1 MAYVPNTEKDKREM
15 LSAIGVDNIEKLLTD
30 IPEEIRLKKE
40 LNLPSPLSE
49 IELKKEMLSL
59 SEKNADLLHYTSFL
73 GAGAYDHY
81 IPSVVEHMVSRSE
94 FYTAYT
100 PYQAEASQG
109 MLQSIYE
116 FQSMIC
122 ELTGMEAANAS
133 MYDGASATAEAAMMA
148 VRITKRKE
156 ILVSRALH
164 PNYRMVLKTYLQGIG
179 IPIKEITFL
188 PVGQTGKDGI
198 TDADA
203 LSSFISDNTA
213 AVIIQQP
220 NFFGC
225 IEDLSAISAIAKKF
239 GALFIVSVDPISM
252 GILKSPG
259 ELGADI
265 VVGEGQALGNSLS
278 FGGPYL
284 GFFAARKEH
293 VRQMP
298 GRLVGAT
305 VDGQGKRGYCLTLQ
319 TREQHI
325 KRERATSNICTNQAL
340 CALAATVYLSV
351 IGKEGLRKV
360 AELCLQKAH
369 YAKREISK
377 IKGFS
382 STFGASFFK
391 EFVIKTPVSAEK
403 IFKGLLKEKIIGGLE
418 LGNYYP
424 ELKEHLLICVTEKR
438 TREEIERL
446 INRMT
451 EMAKKGG

>member
-1 MAYVPNTEKDKREM
+1 MGYVPNTDKDKKEM
-15 LSAIGVDNIEKLLTD
+15 LRTIGVDAIEKLLKD
-30 IPEEIRLKKE
+30 IPQEIRLKKE
-40 LNLPSPLSE
+40 LNLPNPLSE

-59 SEKNADLLHYTSFL
+59 SERNADLLHHTSFL

-81 IPSVVEHMVSRSE
+81 IPSVVEHLVSRSE

-122 ELTGMEAANAS
+122 ELTGMDVANAS

-148 VRITKRKE
+148 LRITKRKE
-156 ILVSRALH
+156 VVVSRALH
-164 PNYRMVLKTYLQGIG
+164 PNYRTVLKTYIQGIG
-179 IPIKEITFL
+179 ISIKEISIKNG
-188 PVGQTGKDGI
+188 V
-198 TDADA
+198 TDVDA
-203 LSSFISDNTA
+203 LSISDNTA

-225 IEDLSAISAIAKKF
+225 IEELSAINTITKKF
-239 GALFIVSVDPISM
+239 GAIFIASVDPISM

-265 VVGEGQALGNSLS
+265 VVGEGQSLGNSLS

-284 GFFAARKEH
+284 GFFAARKEY

-305 VDGQGKRGYCLTLQ
+305 VDAHGEKAYCLTLQ

-360 AELCLQKAH
+360 AELCLQKTH
-369 YAKREISK
+369 YTQREITK
-377 IKGFS
+377 IKGF
-382 STFGASFFK
+382 ASPFPAPFFK
-391 EFVIKTPVSAEK
+391 EFVIKTPMPSEK
-403 IFKGLLKEKIIGGLE
+403 ILKGLLAEKIIGGVDI
-418 LGNYYP
+418 GNYYP
-424 ELKEHLLICVTEKR
+424 ELKDHLLICVTEKR

-446 INRMT
+446 V
-451 EMAKKGG
+451 ELLKQY

>member
-1 MAYVPNTEKDKREM
+1 MSYVPNTEKDKKEM
-15 LSAIGVDNIEKLLTD
+15 LRAIGVDDIEKLLTD
-30 IPEEIRLKKE
+30 IPDEVRLKKE
-40 LNLPSPLSE
+40 LNLPHPLSE

-122 ELTGMEAANAS
+122 EITGMEAANAS
-133 MYDGASATAEAAMMA
+133 MYDGASAAAEAAMMA
-148 VRITKRKE
+148 IRITKRKE

-164 PNYRMVLKTYLQGIG
+164 PSYRTVLKTYLQGIG
-179 IPIKEITFL
+179 ITIKEIPFL
-188 PVGQTGKDGI
+188 PVGQTGKGSI
-198 TDADA
+198 TDIDA
-203 LSSFISDNTA
+203 LSISDNTA

-225 IEDLSAISAIAKKF
+225 IEELSAISAIAKKS

-252 GILKSPG
+252 GLLKSPG

-265 VVGEGQALGNSLS
+265 VVGEGQSLGNSLS

-284 GFFAARKEH
+284 GLFAAKKEH
-293 VRQMP
+293 IRQMP

-305 VDGQGKRGYCLTLQ
+305 VDAQGRRGYCLTLQ

-325 KRERATSNICTNQAL
+325 KRERARSNICTNQAL

-351 IGKEGLRKV
+351 IGKEGLRRA

-369 YAKREISK
+369 YAQREINK
-377 IKGFS
+377 IRGFS
-382 STFGASFFK
+382 SPFPAPFFK
-391 EFVIKTPVSAEK
+391 EFVIKTPLSAEK
-403 IFKGLLKEKIIGGLE
+403 ILKELRKEKIIGGLDLE
-418 LGNYYP
+418 NYYP
-424 ELKEHLLICVTEKR
+424 ELKDHLLICVTEKR
-438 TREEIERL
+438 TREEIDKL

-451 EMAKKGG
+451 EIAKRGG

>member
-1 MAYVPNTEKDKREM
+1 MGYVPNTEKNRKEM
-15 LSAIGVDNIEKLLTD
+15 LRTIGVDDIEKLLTD
-30 IPEEIRLKKE
+30 IPDEVRLKKE
-40 LNLPSPLSE
+40 LNLPNPLSE
-49 IELKKEMLSL
+49 IELKKVMLSL

-81 IPSVVEHMVSRSE
+81 IPSVVEHMVSRTE

-116 FQSMIC
+116 FQSIIC

-133 MYDGASATAEAAMMA
+133 MYDGASATAEASMMA
-148 VRITKRKE
+148 MRITKRKE

-179 IPIKEITFL
+179 IPIKEITF
-188 PVGQTGKDGI
+188 KDGA

-225 IEDLSAISAIAKKF
+225 IEELSAISAIAKKF
-239 GALFIVSVDPISM
+239 GTLFIVSVDPISM

-284 GFFAARKEH
+284 GFFATRKEH

-351 IGKEGLRKV
+351 IGKEGLRKA

-369 YAKREISK
+369 YSQREITK

-382 STFGASFFK
+382 SPFSASFFK
-391 EFVIKTPVSAEK
+391 EFVIKIPVSAEK
-403 IFKGLLKEKIIGGLE
+403 ILKELLKEKIIGGLDI
-418 LGNYYP
+418 GNYYP
-424 ELKEHLLICVTEKR
+424 ELKDHLLICVTEKR
-438 TREEIERL
+438 TREEMEKFVELLGRY
-446 INRMT
+446 
-451 EMAKKGG
+451 

>member
-1 MAYVPNTEKDKREM
+1 
-15 LSAIGVDNIEKLLTD
+15 
-30 IPEEIRLKKE
+30 
-40 LNLPSPLSE
+40 
-49 IELKKEMLSL
+49 
-59 SEKNADLLHYTSFL
+59 
-73 GAGAYDHY
+73 
-81 IPSVVEHMVSRSE
+81 
-94 FYTAYT
+94 
-100 PYQAEASQG
+100 
-109 MLQSIYE
+109 
-116 FQSMIC
+116 MIC
-122 ELTGMEAANAS
+122 ELTGMDVANAS
-133 MYDGASATAEAAMMA
+133 MYDGASAAAEAAMMA
-148 VRITKRKE
+148 IRITKRKE

-188 PVGQTGKDGI
+188 PVGQTGKDGV

-252 GILKSPG
+252 GLLKSPG
-259 ELGADI
+259 EFGADI
-265 VVGEGQALGNSLS
+265 VVGEGQSLGNSLS

-305 VDGQGKRGYCLTLQ
+305 VDAQGKRGYCLTLQ

-351 IGKEGLRKV
+351 IGKEGLRKA

-369 YAKREISK
+369 YSQREITK
-377 IKGFS
+377 IKDFTS
-382 STFGASFFK
+382 PFPAPFFK
-391 EFVIKTPVSAEK
+391 EFVIKPPMSAEK
-403 IFKGLLKEKIIGGLE
+403 ILKDLLKEKIIGGFDI
-418 LGNYYP
+418 GNYYP
-424 ELKEHLLICVTEKR
+424 ELKDHLLICVTEKR

-446 INRMT
+446 VELLGGINT
-451 EMAKKGG
+451 

>member
-1 MAYVPNTEKDKREM
+1 MGYVPNTEKDKKEM
-15 LSAIGVDNIEKLLTD
+15 LNAIGVRDIGELLTD
-30 IPEEIRLKKE
+30 IPEEIRLKHG

-49 IELKKEMLSL
+49 IELKKEMLVL

-116 FQSMIC
+116 FQSIIC

-148 VRITKRKE
+148 IRITKRKE
-156 ILVSRALH
+156 VIVSRAIH

-179 IPIKEITFL
+179 VTIKEIPF
-188 PVGQTGKDGI
+188 KDGI
-198 TDADA
+198 TDVDA
-203 LSSFISDNTA
+203 LSISDNTA

-225 IEDLSAISAIAKKF
+225 IEELSAISAITKKF
-239 GALFIVSVDPISM
+239 GALFIVSVDPIAM

-265 VVGEGQALGNSLS
+265 VVGEGQSLGNSLS

-284 GFFAARKEH
+284 GFFATKKEH
-293 VRQMP
+293 IRQMP

-305 VDGQGKRGYCLTLQ
+305 VDAQGKKGYCLTLQ

-351 IGKEGLRKV
+351 IGKEGLKKV

-369 YAKREISK
+369 YAQREITK
-377 IKGFS
+377 IEGFS
-382 STFGASFFK
+382 SPFPAPFFK
-391 EFVIKTPVSAEK
+391 EFVIKTPVSAQRILE
-403 IFKGLLKEKIIGGLE
+403 GLLKEKIIGGLE

-424 ELKEHLLICVTEKR
+424 ELKYHLLICVTEKR
-438 TREEIERL
+438 TGEEIERL
-446 INRMT
+446 AEFLQRYPSP
-451 EMAKKGG
+451 

>member
-1 MAYVPNTEKDKREM
+1 MGYVPNTEKDKKEM
-15 LSAIGVDNIEKLLTD
+15 LNAIGVRDIGELLTD
-30 IPEEIRLKKE
+30 IPEEIRLKHG

-49 IELKKEMLSL
+49 IELKKEMLVL

-94 FYTAYT
+94 FYAAYT

-116 FQSMIC
+116 FQSIIC

-148 VRITKRKE
+148 IRITKRKE
-156 ILVSRALH
+156 VIVSRAIH

-179 IPIKEITFL
+179 VTIKEIPF
-188 PVGQTGKDGI
+188 KDGI
-198 TDADA
+198 TDVDA
-203 LSSFISDNTA
+203 LSISDNTA

-225 IEDLSAISAIAKKF
+225 IEELSAISAITKKF
-239 GALFIVSVDPISM
+239 GALFIVSVDPIAM

-265 VVGEGQALGNSLS
+265 VVGEGQSLGNSLS

-284 GFFAARKEH
+284 GFFATKKEH
-293 VRQMP
+293 IRQMP

-305 VDGQGKRGYCLTLQ
+305 VDAQGKKGYCLTLQ

-351 IGKEGLRKV
+351 IGKEGLIKV

-369 YAKREISK
+369 YAQREITK
-377 IKGFS
+377 IEGFS
-382 STFGASFFK
+382 SPFPAPFFK
-391 EFVIKTPVSAEK
+391 EFVIKTPVSAQRILE
-403 IFKGLLKEKIIGGLE
+403 GLLKEKIIGGLE

-424 ELKEHLLICVTEKR
+424 ELKDHLLICVTEKR

-446 INRMT
+446 V
-451 EMAKKGG
+451 ELLKQY

>member
-1 MAYVPNTEKDKREM
+1 MGYVPNTEKDRKEM
-15 LSAIGVDNIEKLLTD
+15 LNTIGVDDIEKLLTD

-40 LNLPSPLSE
+40 LNLPHPLSE
-49 IELKKEMLSL
+49 IELKKEMLVL

-81 IPSVVEHMVSRSE
+81 IPSVVEHMISRSE

-122 ELTGMEAANAS
+122 ELTGMDVANAS

-148 VRITKRKE
+148 LRITKRKE
-156 ILVSRALH
+156 ILVSRSLH

-179 IPIKEITFL
+179 ISIKEIPF
-188 PVGQTGKDGI
+188 KDGV
-198 TDADA
+198 TDIDA
-203 LSSFISDNTA
+203 LSISDNTA

-225 IEDLSAISAIAKKF
+225 IEELSSISAIAKKF

-265 VVGEGQALGNSLS
+265 VVGEGQSLGNSLS

-284 GFFAARKEH
+284 GFFATRKEH

-305 VDGQGKRGYCLTLQ
+305 VDADGRRGYCLTLQ

-340 CALAATVYLSV
+340 CALTATVYLSV
-351 IGKEGLRKV
+351 IGKDGLRKL

-369 YAKREISK
+369 YAQREISK

-382 STFGASFFK
+382 SPFSASFFK

-403 IFKGLLKEKIIGGLE
+403 LLERLLKEKIIGGLA
-418 LGNYYP
+418 LGNYYL
-424 ELKEHLLICVTEKR
+424 ELKDHLLICVTEKR

-446 INRMT
+446 AELLWRY
-451 EMAKKGG
+451 

>member
-1 MAYVPNTEKDKREM
+1 MGYVPNTEKDRKEM
-15 LSAIGVDNIEKLLTD
+15 LRTIGVDDIEKLLTD

-40 LNLPSPLSE
+40 LNLPPPLSE
-49 IELKKEMLSL
+49 IELKKELLVL

-100 PYQAEASQG
+100 PYQAETSQG

-148 VRITKRKE
+148 IRITKRKE

-179 IPIKEITFL
+179 ITIKEIPF
-188 PVGQTGKDGI
+188 KDGV
-198 TDADA
+198 TDLDA
-203 LSSFISDNTA
+203 LSISDNTA

-225 IEDLSAISAIAKKF
+225 IEELSAISAIAKKF

-265 VVGEGQALGNSLS
+265 VIGEGQSLGNSLS

-284 GFFAARKEH
+284 GLFATRKEH

-305 VDGQGKRGYCLTLQ
+305 VDAQEKRGYCLTLQ

-351 IGKEGLRKV
+351 IGKEGLRKL

-369 YAKREISK
+369 YAQREITK

-382 STFGASFFK
+382 SPFTAPFFK
-391 EFVIKTPVSAEK
+391 EFVVKAPVSAEK
-403 IFKGLLKEKIIGGLE
+403 ILKGLLKEKIIGGLE

-446 INRMT
+446 VALLGRYPSP
-451 EMAKKGG
+451 

>member
-1 MAYVPNTEKDKREM
+1 MGYVPNTEKDRKEM
-15 LSAIGVDNIEKLLTD
+15 LRTIGVDDIEKLLTD

-40 LNLPSPLSE
+40 LNLPPPLSE
-49 IELKKEMLSL
+49 IELKKEILVL

-100 PYQAEASQG
+100 PYQAETSQG

-148 VRITKRKE
+148 IRITKRKE

-179 IPIKEITFL
+179 ITIKEIPF
-188 PVGQTGKDGI
+188 KDGV
-198 TDADA
+198 TDLDA
-203 LSSFISDNTA
+203 LSISDNTA

-225 IEDLSAISAIAKKF
+225 IEELSAISAIAKKF

-265 VVGEGQALGNSLS
+265 VIGEGQSLGNSLS

-284 GFFAARKEH
+284 GLFATRKEH

-305 VDGQGKRGYCLTLQ
+305 VDAQEKRGYCLTLQ

-351 IGKEGLRKV
+351 IGKEGLRKL

-369 YAKREISK
+369 YAQREITK

-382 STFGASFFK
+382 SPFTAPFFK
-391 EFVIKTPVSAEK
+391 EFVVKAPVSAEK
-403 IFKGLLKEKIIGGLE
+403 ILKGLLKEKIIGGLE

-446 INRMT
+446 VALLGRYPSP
-451 EMAKKGG
+451 

>member
-1 MAYVPNTEKDKREM
+1 MSYVPNTEKDKKEM
-15 LSAIGVDNIEKLLTD
+15 LRTIGVDDIEKLLKD
-30 IPEEIRLKKE
+30 IPQEIRLKKG
-40 LNLPSPLSE
+40 LNLPYPLSE

-59 SEKNADLLHYTSFL
+59 SERNADLLHYTSFL

-81 IPSVVEHMVSRSE
+81 IPSVVEHLISRSE

-122 ELTGMEAANAS
+122 ELTGMDVANAS

-148 VRITKRKE
+148 LRITKKKE

-164 PNYRMVLKTYLQGIG
+164 PNYRTVLKTYLQGIG
-179 IPIKEITFL
+179 ISIKEI
-188 PVGQTGKDGI
+188 PIKNGV
-198 TDADA
+198 TDVDS
-203 LSSFISDNTA
+203 LSISDNTA
-213 AVIIQQP
+213 GVIIQQP

-225 IEDLSAISAIAKKF
+225 IEELSAINMITKKF
-239 GALFIVSVDPISM
+239 GALFIVSVDPIAM

-265 VVGEGQALGNSLS
+265 VVGEGQSLGNSLS

-284 GFFAARKEH
+284 GFFAAKKEH
-293 VRQMP
+293 IRQMP

-305 VDGQGKRGYCLTLQ
+305 VDAQGKKGYCLTLQ

-351 IGKEGLRKV
+351 IGKEGLKKV
-360 AELCLQKAH
+360 AELCLQKTH
-369 YAKREISK
+369 YAQREITK
-377 IKGFS
+377 IEGFIS
-382 STFGASFFK
+382 PFPAPFFK
-391 EFVIKTPVSAEK
+391 EFVIKTPASAKRILE
-403 IFKGLLKEKIIGGLE
+403 GLLKEKIIAGLE

-424 ELKEHLLICVTEKR
+424 ELKDHLLICVTEKR
-438 TREEIERL
+438 TRAEIERL
-446 INRMT
+446 AEFLQRYPSP
-451 EMAKKGG
+451 

>member
-1 MAYVPNTEKDKREM
+1 MAYVPNTEKDKKEM
-15 LSAIGVDNIEKLLTD
+15 LRTIGVDAIEKLLKD
-30 IPEEIRLKKE
+30 IPKEIRLKKE
-40 LNLPSPLSE
+40 LNLPHPLSE

-59 SEKNADLLHYTSFL
+59 SERNADLLHHTSFL

-81 IPSVVEHMVSRSE
+81 IPSVVEHLVSRSE

-122 ELTGMEAANAS
+122 ELTGMEVANAS

-148 VRITKRKE
+148 LRITKKKE

-164 PNYRMVLKTYLQGIG
+164 PNYRTVLKTYLQGIG
-179 IPIKEITFL
+179 ITIKEIPF
-188 PVGQTGKDGI
+188 KDGI
-198 TDADA
+198 TDLDA
-203 LSSFISDNTA
+203 LSISDNTA

-225 IEDLSAISAIAKKF
+225 IEELSAINTITKKF
-239 GALFIVSVDPISM
+239 GAIFIASVDPISM

-265 VVGEGQALGNSLS
+265 VVGEGQSLGNSLS

-284 GFFAARKEH
+284 GFFAARKEY

-305 VDGQGKRGYCLTLQ
+305 VDAQGKKAYCLTLQ

-369 YAKREISK
+369 YAQREIAK
-377 IKGFS
+377 IEGIS
-382 STFGASFFK
+382 SPFNTPFFK
-391 EFVIKTPVSAEK
+391 EFVIKMPVSSEK
-403 IFKGLLKEKIIGGLE
+403 VLKGLLAEKIIGGLKLE
-418 LGNYYP
+418 NYYP
-424 ELKEHLLICVTEKR
+424 ELKDHLLICVTEKR
-438 TREEIERL
+438 TRAEIERL
-446 INRMT
+446 AEFLQRYPSP
-451 EMAKKGG
+451 

>member
-1 MAYVPNTEKDKREM
+1 MSYVPNTERDKKEM
-15 LSAIGVDNIEKLLTD
+15 LNAIGVDDIEKLLKD
-30 IPEEIRLKKE
+30 IPQEIRLKKE
-40 LNLPSPLSE
+40 LNLPNPLSE
-49 IELKKEMLSL
+49 LELKKELLSI

-81 IPSVVEHMVSRSE
+81 IPSVVEHLTSRSE

-122 ELTGMEAANAS
+122 ELTGMDVANAS

-148 VRITKRKE
+148 LRITKKKE

-164 PNYRMVLKTYLQGIG
+164 PNYRTVLKTYLQGIG
-179 IPIKEITFL
+179 ITIKEIPF
-188 PVGQTGKDGI
+188 KDGI
-198 TDADA
+198 TDLDS
-203 LSSFISDNTA
+203 LSSSITNNTA

-225 IEDLSAISAIAKKF
+225 VEELAAVSVIAKKF
-239 GALFIVSVDPISM
+239 DALFIVSVDPISM

-265 VVGEGQALGNSLS
+265 VVGEGQSLGNSLS

-284 GFFAARKEH
+284 GFFSTKKEYI
-293 VRQMP
+293 RQMP

-305 VDGQGKRGYCLTLQ
+305 VDTQGRRGYCLTLQ

-351 IGKEGLRKV
+351 IGKEGLKKV

-369 YAKREISK
+369 YAQREITK
-377 IKGFS
+377 IEGFS
-382 STFGASFFK
+382 SPFNTPFFK
-391 EFVIKTPVSAEK
+391 EFVIKTPVSSER
-403 IFKGLLKEKIIGGLE
+403 ILKGLLAEKIIGGLD

-424 ELKEHLLICVTEKR
+424 ELKDHLLICVTEKR

-446 INRMT
+446 L
-451 EMAKKGG
+451 ELLGQAPSP

>member
-1 MAYVPNTEKDKREM
+1 MGYVPNTEKDKKEM
-15 LSAIGVDNIEKLLTD
+15 LRTIGVDDIEKLLTD
-30 IPEEIRLKKE
+30 IPDEVRLKKE
-40 LNLPSPLSE
+40 LNLPNPLSE
-49 IELKKEMLSL
+49 IELKKVMLSL

-81 IPSVVEHMVSRSE
+81 IPSVVEHMVSRTE

-148 VRITKRKE
+148 LRITKRKE
-156 ILVSRALH
+156 ILVSRSLH

-179 IPIKEITFL
+179 IPIKEITF
-188 PVGQTGKDGI
+188 KDGI

-225 IEDLSAISAIAKKF
+225 IEELSAISAIAKKF

-265 VVGEGQALGNSLS
+265 VVGEGQSLGNSLS

-284 GFFAARKEH
+284 GFFATRKEH

-351 IGKEGLRKV
+351 IGKEGLRKA

-369 YAKREISK
+369 YSQREITK

-382 STFGASFFK
+382 SPFSASFFK
-391 EFVIKTPVSAEK
+391 EFVIKIPVSAEK
-403 IFKGLLKEKIIGGLE
+403 ILKELLKEKIIGGLDI
-418 LGNYYP
+418 GNYYP
-424 ELKEHLLICVTEKR
+424 ELKDHLLICVTEKR
-438 TREEIERL
+438 TREEMEKFVELLGRY
-446 INRMT
+446 
-451 EMAKKGG
+451 

>member
-1 MAYVPNTEKDKREM
+1 MGYVPNTEKDRKEM
-15 LSAIGVDNIEKLLTD
+15 LRTIGVDDIEKLLTD

-49 IELKKEMLSL
+49 NELKKELLVL

-122 ELTGMEAANAS
+122 ELTGMDVANAS
-133 MYDGASATAEAAMMA
+133 MYDGTSATAEAAMMA
-148 VRITKRKE
+148 LRITKRKE
-156 ILVSRALH
+156 VIVSSALH
-164 PNYRMVLKTYLQGIG
+164 PNYRTVLKTYLQGIG
-179 IPIKEITFL
+179 ISIKEI
-188 PVGQTGKDGI
+188 PIKNGV
-198 TDADA
+198 TDIDT
-203 LSSFISDNTA
+203 LSISDNTA

-225 IEDLSAISAIAKKF
+225 IEELSAISAITKKF
-239 GALFIVSVDPISM
+239 GSLFVVSVDPISM

-259 ELGADI
+259 EFGADI
-265 VVGEGQALGNSLS
+265 VVGEGQSLGNSLS

-284 GFFAARKEH
+284 GFFATRKEH

-305 VDGQGKRGYCLTLQ
+305 VDAEGKRGYCLTLQ

-351 IGKEGLRKV
+351 IGKEGLRK
-360 AELCLQKAH
+360 AAGLCLQKAH
-369 YAKREISK
+369 YSQREITK

-382 STFGASFFK
+382 SPFSASFFK
-391 EFVIKTPVSAEK
+391 EFVIKIPVSAEK
-403 IFKGLLKEKIIGGLE
+403 ILKELLKEKIIGGFDI
-418 LGNYYP
+418 GNYYP
-424 ELKEHLLICVTEKR
+424 ELKDHLLICVTEKR

-446 INRMT
+446 VNKIM
-451 EMAKKGG
+451 EMGKRGG

>member
-1 MAYVPNTEKDKREM
+1 MGYVPNTEKNRKEM
-15 LSAIGVDNIEKLLTD
+15 LRTIGVDDIEKLLTD
-30 IPEEIRLKKE
+30 IPDEVRLKKE
-40 LNLPSPLSE
+40 LNLPNPLSE
-49 IELKKEMLSL
+49 IELKKVMLSL

-81 IPSVVEHMVSRSE
+81 IPSVVEHMVSRTE

-133 MYDGASATAEAAMMA
+133 MYDGASATAEASMMA
-148 VRITKRKE
+148 MRITKRKE

-179 IPIKEITFL
+179 IPIKEITF
-188 PVGQTGKDGI
+188 KDGI

-225 IEDLSAISAIAKKF
+225 IEELSAISAIAKKF

-284 GFFAARKEH
+284 GFFATRKEH

-351 IGKEGLRKV
+351 IGKEGLRKA

-369 YAKREISK
+369 YSQREITK

-382 STFGASFFK
+382 SPFSASFFK
-391 EFVIKTPVSAEK
+391 EFVIKIPVSAEK
-403 IFKGLLKEKIIGGLE
+403 ILKELLKEKIIGGLD

-424 ELKEHLLICVTEKR
+424 EFKDHLLICVTEKR
-438 TREEIERL
+438 TREEMEKFVELLGRY
-446 INRMT
+446 
-451 EMAKKGG
+451 

>member
-1 MAYVPNTEKDKREM
+1 MGYVPNTEKDKKEM
-15 LSAIGVDNIEKLLTD
+15 LRLIGVDEIEKLLKD

-40 LNLPSPLSE
+40 LSLPSPLSE
-49 IELKKEMLSL
+49 IELKKEMLIL

-81 IPSVVEHMVSRSE
+81 IPSVVEHMASRSE

-148 VRITKRKE
+148 LRITKKRE
-156 ILVSRALH
+156 VLVSSALH

-179 IPIKEITFL
+179 ITIKEL
-188 PVGQTGKDGI
+188 PYKDGI

-203 LSSFISDNTA
+203 ISSSISDNTA

-225 IEDLSAISAIAKKF
+225 IEELSAINTITHKF

-252 GILKSPG
+252 GILKLPG

-265 VVGEGQALGNSLS
+265 VVGEGQSLGNSLS

-284 GFFAARKEH
+284 GFFATKKEYI
-293 VRQMP
+293 RQMP
-298 GRLVGAT
+298 GRLAGAT
-305 VDGQGKRGYCLTLQ
+305 ADTQGKRGYCLTLQ

-340 CALAATVYLSV
+340 CAFAATVYLSV
-351 IGKEGLRKV
+351 IGKEGLKKV

-369 YAKREISK
+369 YAQKEITK

-382 STFGASFFK
+382 SPYSAPFFK
-391 EFVIKTPVSAEK
+391 EFVIKTPVSAER
-403 IFKGLLKEKIIGGLE
+403 IFKGLLKENIIGGID

-424 ELKEHLLICVTEKR
+424 ELKDHLLICVTEKR
-438 TREEIERL
+438 TREEIDRL
-446 INRMT
+446 VSKMT
-451 EMAKKGG
+451 EMAKHGG

>member
-1 MAYVPNTEKDKREM
+1 MAYVPNTDKDKKEM
-15 LSAIGVDNIEKLLTD
+15 LSVIGVDDIEKLLKD
-30 IPEEIRLKKE
+30 IPQEIRLKKG
-40 LNLPSPLSE
+40 LNLPYPLSE
-49 IELKKEMLSL
+49 IELKKKMLSL

-81 IPSVVEHMVSRSE
+81 IPSVVEHLISRSE

-122 ELTGMEAANAS
+122 ELTGMDVANAS
-133 MYDGASATAEAAMMA
+133 MYDGASSTAEAAMMA
-148 VRITKRKE
+148 LRITKRKE
-156 ILVSRALH
+156 VIVSSALH
-164 PNYRMVLKTYLQGIG
+164 PNYRTVLKTYLQGIG
-179 IPIKEITFL
+179 ITIKEIPF
-188 PVGQTGKDGI
+188 KDGI
-198 TDADA
+198 TDVNA
-203 LSSFISDNTA
+203 LSISDNTA

-220 NFFGC
+220 NFLGC
-225 IEDLSAISAIAKKF
+225 IEELSAINAITKKF

-265 VVGEGQALGNSLS
+265 VVGEGQSLGNSLS

-305 VDGQGKRGYCLTLQ
+305 VDAQGKKGYCLTLQ
-319 TREQHI
+319 AREQHI

-340 CALAATVYLSV
+340 CALSATVYLSV

-360 AELCLQKAH
+360 AELCLQKTH
-369 YAKREISK
+369 YAQREITK
-377 IKGFS
+377 IEGFS
-382 STFGASFFK
+382 SPFPAPFLK
-391 EFVIKTPVSAEK
+391 EFVIKMPVSAEK
-403 IFKGLLKEKIIGGLE
+403 VLKGLLAEKIIGGLKLE
-418 LGNYYP
+418 NYYP
-424 ELKEHLLICVTEKR
+424 ELKDHLLICVTEKR
-438 TREEIERL
+438 TRAEIERL
-446 INRMT
+446 AELLQRYPFP
-451 EMAKKGG
+451 